1 MLARAQGR
9 GERCAQDRATG
20 VSGAGRPLLQRYV
33 DEAEPGG
40 VAGQRAGALEPPPPA
55 DDTALARRIVRAAR
69 WQRAVREP
77 LGAAARLI
85 AAVADGVLLVASG
98 GQRRNR
104 P

>member
-1 MLARAQGR
+1 MTDREDR
-9 GERCAQDRATG
+9 DPSDPGERR
-20 VSGAGRPLLQRYV
+20 VIELL
-33 DEAEPGG
+33 AE
-40 VAGQRAGALEPPPPA
+40 LEPPPPA
-55 DDTALARRIVRAAR
+55 DDTALARRIVTAAR
-69 WQRAVREP
+69 WQHAVREP